1 MSSIDRS
8 FHAEIGNAAFPE
20 AAGNDTG
27 NESWNNFTVSV
38 EVGGDA
44 IEDWWLDLGAYTTP
58 VLVPLE
64 YGNDFN
70 FDPEKHAIVRPDDG
84 AFGPGKVPYA
94 GYPASIEVMHKL
106 HCLNF
111 LRQAAYYNHQ
121 YYRSIHGKP
130 WHLGEHELVR
140 HIGHCVDIFR
150 QKIICEA
157 EIELVPFTIIG
168 VLGGLNRQF
177 STNSDGVL

>member
-1 MSSIDRS
+1 MSSIDRTYHS
-8 FHAEIGNAAFPE
+8 ETGNAAFPDS
-20 AAGNDTG
+20 AGHDAG

-38 EVGGDA
+38 EVGGDE
-44 IEDWWLDLGAYTTP
+44 IEDWWLDLGAYSESISMILTQIVLMLTLHFFSAAP

-64 YGNDFN
+64 YGSDFN
-70 FDPEKHAIVRPDDG
+70 FDPEKHAIVRPGDEAHG
-84 AFGPGKVPYA
+84 SGEVPYE

-130 WHLGEHELVR
+130 WHLNEHELVR

-150 QKIICEA
+150 
-157 EIELVPFTIIG
+157 
-168 VLGGLNRQF
+168 
-177 STNSDGVL
+177 